1 MSELADQAMETLN
14 EDSKAV
20 SDAQRAELCQQV
32 PSWEIV
38 EEGGMPTLQRT
49 FQFEAYTQCL
59 EFAQSVGE
67 TAEQFDHHPRLIV
80 EWGKVQVAWW
90 THFLSGLHENDFIM
104 AAKTDKLFGS

>member
-1 MSELADQAMETLN
+1 MSELADRTMEELN

-20 SDAQRAELCQQV
+20 TDAQRDELCQHV
-32 PSWEIV
+32 VDWEV
-38 EEGGMPTLQRT
+38 LDEGGMPTLQRT
-49 FQFEAYTQCL
+49 FQFEAYTQSL

-67 TAEQFDHHPRLIV
+67 MAEQFDHHPRLIV

-104 AAKTDKLFGS
+104 AAKTDRVFGS